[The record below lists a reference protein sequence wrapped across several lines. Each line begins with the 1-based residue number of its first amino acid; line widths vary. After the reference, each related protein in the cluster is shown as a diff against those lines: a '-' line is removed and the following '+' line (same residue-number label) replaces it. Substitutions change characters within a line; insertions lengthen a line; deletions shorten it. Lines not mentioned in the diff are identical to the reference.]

1 MQQKDDVWSRECL
14 VCVNWVP
21 VGHVPP
27 TDTTDSFRAPKK
39 LKSPAW
45 SHIHPNNTDSQ
56 HSLPAACS
64 ALAMVHEVG
73 AAIFPS
79 TAANQGVPTHFSWH
93 SVGEGDVVSIHHWLL
108 PPFLLRAD
116 WEIATAR
123 LLSMGPRPP
132 WGLLDRTRSETN
144 ERIKIQS
151 QSLQLPP
158 PASSFLIPLTL
169 GFWSNNSSSRISV
182 NRLILQNSCYP
193 WKIFPEQP
201 EVATWV
207 ERKWENVTF
216 TQRPRLI
223 AELDPLILSELHR
236 SLNRLPLLGTLKY
249 YQTDTKTIIT
259 SSRVQI
265 VLRNYPMPLHTLCW
279 PPTLPK

>member
-123 LLSMGPRPP
+123 LPSMGPRPP

-207 ERKWENVTF
+207 
-216 TQRPRLI
+216 
-223 AELDPLILSELHR
+223 
-236 SLNRLPLLGTLKY
+236 
-249 YQTDTKTIIT
+249 
-259 SSRVQI
+259 
-265 VLRNYPMPLHTLCW
+265 
-279 PPTLPK
+279 